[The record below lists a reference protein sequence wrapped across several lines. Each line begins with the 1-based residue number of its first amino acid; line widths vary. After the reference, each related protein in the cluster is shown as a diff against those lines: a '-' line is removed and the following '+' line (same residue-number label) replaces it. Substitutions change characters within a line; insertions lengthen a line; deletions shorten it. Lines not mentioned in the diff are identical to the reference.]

1 MTTSSLYDFLKS
13 IGIVFTKEQP
23 HAHDVP
29 VWKAYLDS
37 EVVGVSKFLGELVK
51 SVGITLEVE

>member
-13 IGIVFTKEQP
+13 IGIVFTKEQA

-37 EVVGVSKFLGELVK
+37 EVVGVSKWLGELVRDV
-51 SVGITLEVE
+51 SDSLGN